1 MRHSRGPD
9 LGHDLLGDDVERE
22 VREVDRVEPTGA
34 HRGQQR
40 GALDQLVAGERE
52 QAPLRGA
59 GAAVVG
65 AAHALQE
72 RGDAARRAD
81 LAHQLD
87 RADVDAQLER
97 RGGDERLQLA
107 GAQAGL
113 DPVAALLGEAAV
125 VGGDDVVAQ
134 ALAELVGEP
143 LGEPAGVDEHER
155 RAVLEHE
162 RGDAVEHVAHL
173 LGGGDGLELAVG
185 QLQRE
190 VEVALVAGVDDRG
203 DGGDHPRGGARPSR
217 SAAASPRARC
227 GRAGCRRAPRAVRA

>member
-1 MRHSRGPD
+1 M
-9 LGHDLLGDDVERE
+9 
-22 VREVDRVEPTGA
+22 
-34 HRGQQR
+34 
-40 GALDQLVAGERE
+40 
-52 QAPLRGA
+52 
-59 GAAVVG
+59 
-65 AAHALQE
+65 
-72 RGDAARRAD
+72 
-81 LAHQLD
+81 
-87 RADVDAQLER
+87 
-97 RGGDERLQLA
+97 
-107 GAQAGL
+107 
-113 DPVAALLGEAAV
+113 

-203 DGGDHPRGGARPSR
+203 EGAITHEEAPDRLDRPLRRREPDAGGPGVAERLEPFEREREMRAALVARDRVDLVDDDGLDGA
-217 SAAASPRARC
+217 
-227 GRAGCRRAPRAVRA
+227 